1 MLTIGIYP
9 RKSVYRDNSD
19 SVSVQVQL
27 CKDYAGII
35 FKDQETEFKIY
46 DKDEGFSGKNMNRPS
61 FQALMEDVR
70 NNQLDVVMVYKLDRI
85 SRNVQEFS
93 SMYDVFQQ
101 HNVSFVSVKESFD
114 TTTPMGRTVMY
125 ILAAFAQ
132 LERENTSERVTDNMR
147 APAPPENGPAE
158 GCLPA

>member
-1 MLTIGIYP
+1 MHYIILPAKTQAPGIFIPRCPYDVQEDDTMLTIGIYP

-19 SVSVQVQL
+19 SVSVQVNL

-35 FKDQETEFKIY
+35 FKDQELDFRIY

-114 TTTPMGRTVMY
+114 TT
-125 ILAAFAQ
+125 LHAFP
-132 LERENTSERVTDNMR
+132 TDIVF
-147 APAPPENGPAE
+147 PW
-158 GCLPA
+158 